1 MKAGEAL
8 RLSLPAVLLLIGFSA
23 WTQQSSVQAPNSTTD
38 EVPQFSLEAKSFIDA
53 LLKVSARFQFP
64 LGVEWVKT
72 ADTLKPVQ
80 FSRSHATVKDVID
93 AVVST
98 HAGYEW
104 RTEDGVVHVFQRDLV
119 NDDRNPLNIIIKS
132 FNEFDEQG
140 YTVGWAGTILFHKLR
155 NVVRT
160 PELSGFGLAASVLG
174 YPGEPVFNFAAQ
186 NAPARK
192 ILNQIVTS
200 GIRTIPIKMQRIWIA
215 TFPEKPVFSR
225 TFLEVIPMD
234 DPKFVPDQD
243 QPFWILYGW
252 GDTPLENMVR

>member
-1 MKAGEAL
+1 MK
-8 RLSLPAVLLLIGFSA
+8 LSFPATLLLFAVSA
-23 WTQQSSVQAPNSTTD
+23 TAQQSSSS
-38 EVPQFSLEAKSFIDA
+38 EVKNYSLEANSFVDA
-53 LLKVSARFQFP
+53 LLKISARFQFP

-72 ADTLKPVQ
+72 ADTLRPVRS
-80 FSRSHATVKDVID
+80 SRTNTTVKDIIQ
-93 AVVST
+93 AVVSM

-119 NDDRNPLNIIIKS
+119 NDDRNPLNIVIKS
-132 FNEFDEQG
+132 FDEFDEQG
-140 YTVGWAGTILFHKLR
+140 ETVGWANTILFHKIR

-160 PELSGFGLAASVLG
+160 PELSGLGLAASVLG
-174 YPGEPVFNFAAQ
+174 YPGQPVFHFAAQ
-186 NAPARK
+186 NVPARK
-192 ILNQIVTS
+192 VLNQIVTS
-200 GIRTIPIKMQRIWIA
+200 GIRTIPVKMQRIWIA

-234 DPKFVPDQD
+234 DPKFVPNQD